1 MSQINGLSPLA
12 NAILIWDVASGYA
25 VDPFTQNYRPIASGV
40 TYYATL
46 KQKNNPR
53 YDYLLGADQS
63 AVYMEG
69 RLTGPLALSGVS
81 PGASAKATINGRE
94 GRFELLPNEHL
105 VEHYWQFLGQP
116 IRGVFRLIGK
126 GSVLNA

>member
-1 MSQINGLSPLA
+1 MNGLSPLA
-12 NAILIWDVASGYA
+12 NATLTWDVSSGYA
-25 VDPFTQNYRPIASGV
+25 IDPFTQNYRPIASGV

-53 YDYLLGADQS
+53 YDYLLGADQT

-69 RLTGPLALSGVS
+69 RLTAPLALSGVS
-81 PGASAKATINGRE
+81 PGASAKAIINGRE
-94 GRFELLPNEHL
+94 GRFELLPNEQL